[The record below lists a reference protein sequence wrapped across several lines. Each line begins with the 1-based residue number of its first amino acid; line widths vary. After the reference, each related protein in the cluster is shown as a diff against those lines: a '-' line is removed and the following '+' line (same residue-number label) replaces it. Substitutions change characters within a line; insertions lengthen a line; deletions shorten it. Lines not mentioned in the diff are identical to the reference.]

1 MFYIHQEMHESILP
15 RVARKKA
22 TKEEWDTS
30 ETAYQGLEKVKS
42 SRLQILITEFESLL
56 MKYTK

>member
-1 MFYIHQEMHESILP
+1 MHESILP
-15 RVARKKA
+15 RVARKKE
-22 TKEEWDTS
+22 TKEERDTS

-42 SRLQILITEFESLL
+42 SRLQIIIIEFESLL